1 MIKNKILFLSYSDKS
16 GGAAIGMYRTYQIL
30 KKKYDI
36 KILVRKKIT
45 SDPNI
50 IQIGNTYFNYLRN
63 LLSLFLRLFFIKDYS
78 LNILPSRILHF
89 GNSFNIINL
98 HWIGGETVSLKEI
111 INSPKKIVITLHD
124 MWFFNGGYHYLNNK
138 KKLFFMAWLD
148 KYLFHYQKKISKK
161 NNIYFISPSNWIKNQ
176 LITRMNI
183 DADKISV
190 IPYPRLNFYK
200 SINLNRNNKNNFIKK
215 GIFISAN
222 NINDT
227 RKGFDLLNNSLKLK
241 PRNDLKLIIVSKN
254 FEKKK
259 IFHHDFEGYDYL
271 NEKQIFSL
279 FKKVDFLIFT
289 SRQDNLPNVIIES
302 LSYNRPVLAFNIGGV
317 GDLIQHKFNGYL
329 ANPFE
334 LNDFNKGLDFI
345 IRNHQILSNNISSDK
360 RFMNNFSKK
369 NIIKR
374 YSDLIYK
381 INNNKKINN

>member
-1 MIKNKILFLSYSDKS
+1 
-16 GGAAIGMYRTYQIL
+16 
-30 KKKYDI
+30 
-36 KILVRKKIT
+36 
-45 SDPNI
+45 
-50 IQIGNTYFNYLRN
+50 
-63 LLSLFLRLFFIKDYS
+63 
-78 LNILPSRILHF
+78 
-89 GNSFNIINL
+89 
-98 HWIGGETVSLKEI
+98 
-111 INSPKKIVITLHD
+111 
-124 MWFFNGGYHYLNNK
+124 
-138 KKLFFMAWLD
+138 MAWLD

-200 SINLNRNNKNNFIKK
+200 SINLNRKNKNNFIKK

-381 INNNKKINN
+381 INNNKKIKN

>member
-30 KKKYDI
+30 KKKYNI

-45 SDPNI
+45 SDSNI

-89 GNSFNIINL
+89 GNSFEIINI

-138 KKLFFMAWLD
+138 RKLLFMAWLD
-148 KYLFHYQKKISKK
+148 KYLFCYKQKISKK
-161 NNIYFISPSNWIKNQ
+161 KNIYFISPSNWMKNQ
-176 LITRMNI
+176 LISRMNI
-183 DADKISV
+183 DEDKISV
-190 IPYPRLNFYK
+190 IPYPRLNFHK
-200 SINLNRNNKNNFIKK
+200 NLNLNKNNKNNFIKK

-222 NINDT
+222 KINDI

-241 PRNDLKLIIVSKN
+241 PRNDLKLIIISKN
-254 FEKKK
+254 FRKKK
-259 IFHHDFEGYDYL
+259 IFHDDYEGYDYL
-271 NEKQIFSL
+271 NEKQIFSIL
-279 FKKVDFLIFT
+279 KKVDFLIFA

-302 LSYNRPVLAFNIGGV
+302 LSYNKPVLAFNVGGV
-317 GDLIQHKFNGYL
+317 AELIQHKFNGYL
-329 ANPFE
+329 VNPFK

-360 RFMNNFSKK
+360 IFKSNFSKK
-369 NIIKR
+369 NIIKK
-374 YSDLIYK
+374 YSDLIHK
-381 INNNKKINN
+381 IDSI

>member
-30 KKKYDI
+30 KKKYNI

-89 GNSFNIINL
+89 CNSFDIINI

-111 INSPKKIVITLHD
+111 INSPKKIIITLHD

-138 KKLFFMAWLD
+138 RKLFFMAWLD
-148 KYLFHYQKKISKK
+148 KYLFYYKKKISKK
-161 NNIYFISPSNWIKNQ
+161 NNIYFISPSNWMKKQ
-176 LITRMNI
+176 LISRMNI
-183 DADKISV
+183 DEDKISV
-190 IPYPRLNFYK
+190 IPYPRLNFHK
-200 SINLNRNNKNNFIKK
+200 KLNLNKNNKNNFIKK

-222 NINDT
+222 KINDI

-241 PRNDLKLIIVSKN
+241 PRNDLKLIIISKN
-254 FEKKK
+254 FRKKK
-259 IFHHDFEGYDYL
+259 IFHDDYEGFDYL
-271 NEKQIFSL
+271 NEKQIFSIL
-279 FKKVDFLIFT
+279 KNVDFLIFT

-302 LSYNRPVLAFNIGGV
+302 LSYNKPVLAFNIGGV
-317 GDLIQHKFNGYL
+317 SELIQHKFNGYL
-329 ANPFE
+329 VNPFK

-345 IRNHQILSNNISSDK
+345 IRNHQILSNNISSDNIFK
-360 RFMNNFSKK
+360 SNFSKK
-369 NIIKR
+369 NIIKK
-374 YSDLIYK
+374 YSDLIDK
-381 INNNKKINN
+381 IESI